1 MDDDNGGGGIPE
13 WVLTFGDMMSLLL
26 TFFIMLVSMSEMK
39 KEEEFKALAI
49 TMQRH
54 FGQKSLSSGM
64 APRTKTKGAFKAG
77 AAVQAPM
84 GDTDRV
90 RIVRQGKQSAIGT
103 VIFFP
108 NGELELDDKG
118 RADLDAQAGQFLGTP
133 QKIEVRGHT
142 SHEMAAQTGS
152 ALDSYDLAYERSK
165 AVMSYLIDKHSIPA
179 DRIRIVSA
187 GSFEPMYQGSAEKA
201 KMNPRVEVYL
211 LEEMAES
218 LRGTEEERRQRRTD
232 VESTNTKSDNQK
244 KEKE

>member
-39 KEEEFKALAI
+39 KDEEFKALAM

-54 FGQKSLSSGM
+54 FGQKSLSTGM
-64 APRTKTKGAFKAG
+64 SPRTKSKGAFKSG
-77 AAVQAPM
+77 AAVEAPM

-90 RIVRQGKQSAIGT
+90 RIVRQGKQSAVGT

-108 NGELELDDKG
+108 NGELELDERG
-118 RADLDAQAGQFLGTP
+118 REDLDAQASQFLGTP
-133 QKIEVRGHT
+133 QKIEIRGHT

-165 AVMSYLIDKHSIPA
+165 AVMNYLVEKHKIPV

-187 GSFEPMYQGSAEKA
+187 GSFEPMYQGSADKA

-232 VESTNTKSDNQK
+232 VESDNSSSDNK
-244 KEKE
+244 NNEKE

>member
-39 KEEEFKALAI
+39 KDEEFKALAI

-54 FGQKSLSSGM
+54 FGQKSLSTGM
-64 APRTKTKGAFKAG
+64 SPRTKSKGAFKSG
-77 AAVQAPM
+77 AAVEAPM

-108 NGELELDDKG
+108 NGELELDERG
-118 RADLDAQAGQFLGTP
+118 REDLDAQASQFLGTP
-133 QKIEVRGHT
+133 QKIEIRGHT

-165 AVMSYLIDKHSIPA
+165 AVMNYLVEKHKIPV

-187 GSFEPMYQGSAEKA
+187 GSFEPMYQGSADKA

-218 LRGTEEERRQRRTD
+218 LRGTEEERRQRRAD
-232 VESTNTKSDNQK
+232 VESDNSSSDNK
-244 KEKE
+244 NNEKE